1 MDRRDGSAD
10 QGYVLNHP
18 KLGEYLR
25 EQRFDSTDRQRVEQA
40 FLEWGRG
47 VAKSL
52 SEDTKA
58 PAPPYVLRHHVSHLG
73 RASAITLDDINLLL
87 GGGWGQAWY
96 RLDKDFAG
104 YADSLLAAAAGMRPC
119 GDYGNEAIR
128 ALRLKVKIAL
138 STGSVKS
145 QGTNFPSEL
154 LAMALQE
161 QLITQQQALTWP
173 TFSALTTG
181 LAT

>member
-1 MDRRDGSAD
+1 MALGPIEGTHAMDLICKLRGMPRPIASDRFVRPLQRWIAGDGSAD

-52 SEDTKA
+52 SEDPKA

-73 RASAITLDDINLLL
+73 RASAITLDDMDLLL

-104 YADSLLAAAAGMRPC
+104 YADSLLAAAAGMRPAATMAMRRVGRC
-119 GDYGNEAIR
+119 G
-128 ALRLKVKIAL
+128 
-138 STGSVKS
+138 
-145 QGTNFPSEL
+145 
-154 LAMALQE
+154 
-161 QLITQQQALTWP
+161 
-173 TFSALTTG
+173 
-181 LAT
+181 